1 VSDEARSSRT
11 ARAAQLIGVAAPVLT
26 LGGIG
31 LSQLGMP
38 AMVGFR
44 LFTLAILLG
53 LVALLVGI
61 VGLFLT
67 RGGVG
72 GRNHA
77 LTGIALGV
85 AMLAVVAVR
94 VVAGGSAPPIND
106 ITTNLEDPPGYA
118 ARTGDHPNADRDMAY
133 PGDWIAIV
141 REAYP
146 DLAPI
151 RLQASP
157 PDAFARTLSR
167 AEALGWTVVEQD
179 PAAGTFEAEDA
190 TALFRFV
197 DDISVRVRPDAAGSV
212 VDVRSKSRDGRGDI
226 GANAARIREFRHG
239 LSD

>member
-1 VSDEARSSRT
+1 MGVVMILAL
-11 ARAAQLIGVAAPVLT
+11 LIGRSPGADAP
-26 LGGIG
+26 
-31 LSQLGMP
+31 S
-38 AMVGFR
+38 
-44 LFTLAILLG
+44 
-53 LVALLVGI
+53 
-61 VGLFLT
+61 
-67 RGGVG
+67 
-72 GRNHA
+72 
-77 LTGIALGV
+77 
-85 AMLAVVAVR
+85 
-94 VVAGGSAPPIND
+94 IND

-197 DDISVRVRPDAAGSV
+197 DDISVRVRPEAAGSV

-226 GANAARIREFRHG
+226 GANAARIREFRDG